1 MLFSEGRRGNN
12 NNQLKSGGHMYLFA
26 IKLPNVN
33 YPPSVH
39 DHDLVG
45 HRIEYSLQAYL
56 DLLPE
61 RTVETSPA
69 RVLYLPLVPCHTPA
83 SSSSSGVMCR
93 QVFRRGEQVL
103 ETSAQVIKPSYCP
116 GKICQI
122 KNDTN
127 HNLVIIHLGDMC
139 SVKLHIKNR
148 SDYKITTLQ
157 VKSYPW
163 QQTSLFYIT
172 NLPLSFRWRLLLDIN
187 ANHIQ

>member
-12 NNQLKSGGHMYLFA
+12 NNNQQQLKSGGHMYLFA

-69 RVLYLPLVPCHTPA
+69 RVLYLPLVPCHAPA
-83 SSSSSGVMCR
+83 SSSSAGGAMCR
-93 QVFRRGEQVL
+93 QVFRRGEHVL
-103 ETSAQVIKPSYCP
+103 ETSAQVVKPSYCP
-116 GKICQI
+116 GKISQ
-122 KNDTN
+122 NEMNTN
-127 HNLVIIHLGDMC
+127 HNLLILLGDMC

-157 VKSYPW
+157 V
-163 QQTSLFYIT
+163 
-172 NLPLSFRWRLLLDIN
+172 
-187 ANHIQ
+187 